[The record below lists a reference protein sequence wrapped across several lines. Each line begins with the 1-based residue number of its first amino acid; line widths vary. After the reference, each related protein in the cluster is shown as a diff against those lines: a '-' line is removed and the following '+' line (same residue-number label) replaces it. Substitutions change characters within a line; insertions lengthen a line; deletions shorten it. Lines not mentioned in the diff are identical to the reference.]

1 MSVSK
6 FGEEGRV
13 WYLQTQCEPRCL
25 GHECPEAS
33 SKSLPLSQ
41 LWGDRVRGGCMLGS
55 YLEIP
60 CGRGN
65 CRGTEGICS
74 VIFSEPAEETVSD
87 SPSPDPDLTGVAA
100 LMAAGWCHY
109 TYPSAFGRKNCE
121 VICYFIFRCLW
132 SFMNL
137 LIKMSG
143 VQRKWQIKCSCFYW
157 WSDVVIRLNIHGKYS
172 CIW

>member
-13 WYLQTQCEPRCL
+13 WYLQTHCEPRCL

-74 VIFSEPAEETVSD
+74 VIFSEPAEVTVIWLPQPWPRFDWGSCID
-87 SPSPDPDLTGVAA
+87 GSRVVSLY
-100 LMAAGWCHY
+100 LSKCFW
-109 TYPSAFGRKNCE
+109 E
-121 VICYFIFRCLW
+121 EELW
-132 SFMNL
+132 SHL
-137 LIKMSG
+137 LFYLQVSLIIHEFANQNVRGSEEMTNKM
-143 VQRKWQIKCSCFYW
+143 
-157 WSDVVIRLNIHGKYS
+157 
-172 CIW
+172 